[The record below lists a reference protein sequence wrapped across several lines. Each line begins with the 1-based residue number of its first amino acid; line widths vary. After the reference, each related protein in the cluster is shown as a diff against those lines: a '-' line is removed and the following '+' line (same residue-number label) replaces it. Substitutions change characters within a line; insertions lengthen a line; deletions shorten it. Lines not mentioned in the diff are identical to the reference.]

1 MNNSNLQSI
10 ASGPTKKR
18 VVVSASGKFHAL
30 RLASAL
36 NQIGYLEKIFI
47 GYPKLSL
54 RRPQIPAH
62 KISSL
67 SFKEPLYRIL
77 SRLPFLN
84 KEDLAYYTSDL
95 FDYFVSRRILPC
107 DIFWGWSECSLRT
120 MRKIRKSFEA
130 ILVLERGSSHIGFQH
145 EILKK
150 EQEVLGVKVNLPSSL
165 IIEKELQEYDEAD
178 YIVVPSK
185 YAKETFLKK
194 GIDCGKVIDVLL
206 GVDLDIFPWV
216 LKRDD
221 IFRIV
226 SVGVSIRKG
235 THYLLEAVKRLKIK
249 EMELWLLGNFSQ
261 DIIHFLKRHS
271 DAFRYI
277 GGVPQHR
284 LSEYYCQGSVFVLF
298 SIEDGFGMSLLEAM
312 ACGLPVICSDAVGAK
327 EVVRDGVDGFVVPSR
342 DVNSLSEKLLYF
354 YQNPKRA
361 KEMGTAAFERVSKF
375 FSWRNYNER
384 IESVCG
390 FLRKG

>member
-1 MNNSNLQSI
+1 
-10 ASGPTKKR
+10 
-18 VVVSASGKFHAL
+18 
-30 RLASAL
+30 
-36 NQIGYLEKIFI
+36 
-47 GYPKLSL
+47 
-54 RRPQIPAH
+54 
-62 KISSL
+62 
-67 SFKEPLYRIL
+67 
-77 SRLPFLN
+77 
-84 KEDLAYYTSDL
+84 
-95 FDYFVSRRILPC
+95 
-107 DIFWGWSECSLRT
+107 

-390 FLRKG
+390 FFKERLN